1 MPDQRDAI
9 IEQARE
15 RFKLVCEAEAA
26 QREREAE
33 DLSFQI
39 PENQWDDQA
48 KKARSGDDKT
58 PPRPMLSISKLDQ
71 PQQLILNQMR
81 QADLG
86 VMIHPI
92 SEDAEQDTAEML
104 QGLYRHIEQKSH
116 AELGRYWAFQRAVAC
131 GRGAYRVL
139 TEYDEEGGHPSDQRI
154 VIKRILHQEGVYFDP
169 SAVEPDFS
177 DGRFAFVVSWV
188 NRDDFARMWP
198 KAKGANA
205 NKLEWEGMAHDAPE
219 WVREDDVLVAE
230 YWHKEY
236 GEEKFAVEGE
246 ERTREVVTVKVCK
259 LTGWEI
265 LEQSDWPGRWIPI
278 IPVVG
283 RELTPFNEERRFVGL
298 ISGAKDGQKLYNYA
312 ASTLVE
318 GMQLEPKS
326 PYMLDPQQIEG
337 YEDWWLQANTRNF
350 PYLPVNTIIKGGQ
363 MLPFPQRSQVDTSR
377 MQLSMMALQQADQF
391 IQSATA
397 IYDPSLGRLS
407 ERDRSGRAILALQ
420 QQADSGTGHFL
431 QNLADIS
438 MVYEAKVVLDLV
450 PKVYDRPG
458 RITRIVRGEDRKS
471 APVMLGVP
479 FVPDPRT
486 GRPMQAPP
494 TAQGVKQYDLSRG
507 IYDVSVSIGKSF
519 QTRLQEGSERIG
531 ELLAQKPELFVMM
544 GDLFLRFQDWPGAK
558 EMADRM
564 AKVREQKFPGL
575 GESEDGQIPPEQMQA
590 QFQGMQAQMQQMG
603 QQLQAAMQA
612 LQTEQAKQQAAI
624 AKAELD
630 ARVKMQQAELS
641 MREAAMER
649 DTKLRIAA
657 ADNETKLQIA
667 GLEAKLESLL
677 TLLNLEAEA
686 KKIERMEQTAE
697 RGRQHDAAM
706 TEMKKPAPTV
716 PETSVD
722 GGLGGLDR

>member
-1 MPDQRDAI
+1 
-9 IEQARE
+9 
-15 RFKLVCEAEAA
+15 
-26 QREREAE
+26 
-33 DLSFQI
+33 
-39 PENQWDDQA
+39 
-48 KKARSGDDKT
+48 
-58 PPRPMLSISKLDQ
+58 
-71 PQQLILNQMR
+71 
-81 QADLG
+81 
-86 VMIHPI
+86 
-92 SEDAEQDTAEML
+92 
-104 QGLYRHIEQKSH
+104 
-116 AELGRYWAFQRAVAC
+116 
-131 GRGAYRVL
+131 
-139 TEYDEEGGHPSDQRI
+139 
-154 VIKRILHQEGVYFDP
+154 
-169 SAVEPDFS
+169 
-177 DGRFAFVVSWV
+177 
-188 NRDDFARMWP
+188 
-198 KAKGANA
+198 
-205 NKLEWEGMAHDAPE
+205 
-219 WVREDDVLVAE
+219 
-230 YWHKEY
+230 
-236 GEEKFAVEGE
+236 
-246 ERTREVVTVKVCK
+246 
-259 LTGWEI
+259 
-265 LEQSDWPGRWIPI
+265 
-278 IPVVG
+278 
-283 RELTPFNEERRFVGL
+283 
-298 ISGAKDGQKLYNYA
+298 
-312 ASTLVE
+312 
-318 GMQLEPKS
+318 
-326 PYMLDPQQIEG
+326 
-337 YEDWWLQANTRNF
+337 
-350 PYLPVNTIIKGGQ
+350 VNTIIKGGQ

-471 APVMLGVP
+471 SPVMLGVP
-479 FVPDPRT
+479 FVPDQRT
-486 GRPMQAPP
+486 GRPMPAPP
-494 TAQGVKQYDLSRG
+494 TAQGVKTYNLSRG

-564 AKVREQKFPGL
+564 AKVRERQFPGL
-575 GESEDGQIPPEQMQA
+575 GEGEDGQIPPEQMQA

-624 AKAELD
+624 AKAQLD
-630 ARVKMQQAELS
+630 AQVKMQQAELS
-641 MREAAMER
+641 MREAEMER

-686 KKIERMEQTAE
+686 KKIERMEESAERSEE
-697 RGRQHDAAM
+697 RGRQHEAAM
-706 TEMKKPAPTV
+706 TEMKKPAPEP